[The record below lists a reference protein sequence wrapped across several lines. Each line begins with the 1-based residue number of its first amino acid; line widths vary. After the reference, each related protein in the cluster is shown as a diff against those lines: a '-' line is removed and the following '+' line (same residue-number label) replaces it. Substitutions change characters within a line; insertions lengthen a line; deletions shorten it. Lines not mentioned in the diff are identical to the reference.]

1 MQCYL
6 LWSNSCDINII
17 SLFSNM
23 TS

>member
-6 LWSNSCDINII
+6 LWSNSRDINII